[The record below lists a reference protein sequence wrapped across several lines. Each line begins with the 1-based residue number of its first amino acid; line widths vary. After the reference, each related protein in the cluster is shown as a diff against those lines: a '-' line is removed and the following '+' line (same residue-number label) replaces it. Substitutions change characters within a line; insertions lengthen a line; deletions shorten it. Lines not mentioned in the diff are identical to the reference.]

1 MQLSFL
7 DALSVPGNPAK
18 PNDDAWAQ
26 TARAAVVLDGAT
38 APDGVDSGCIHDV
51 PWLVRHLAAAV
62 TRRILL
68 DSTSLPDLLAAS
80 IEETRAAHG
89 TACDLGNPDSPSST
103 ISMVRVRNDAADYL
117 TLGDSPIVIRGADQ
131 ALTPIADDRLAH
143 LPGGRP
149 YSLELV
155 RSLRNKPG
163 GFWVASTDPEAAYRA
178 VTGSASFEAG
188 AGIGIFTD
196 GVSRLVESYG
206 YEWEH
211 VFSVMET
218 GGPGALLRLVRSAEN
233 EKPLGDAKQHD
244 DATAVFMTG
253 CGAARPDQGI
263 MQRPANWR
271 DLVGM

>member
-1 MQLSFL
+1 MRISYATESAPGHVNE
-7 DALSVPGNPAK
+7 DYALCGN
-18 PNDDAWAQ
+18 DWA
-26 TARAAVVLDGAT
+26 AVLDGAT
-38 APDGVDSGCIHDV
+38 AFPGVESGCVHDV
-51 PWLVRHLAAAV
+51 PWLVRHLASGV
-62 TRRILL
+62 SRRMLL
-68 DSTSLPDLLAAS
+68 DSMPLPDVLAAA
-80 IEETRAAHG
+80 IEETREAHG
-89 TACDLGNPDSPSST
+89 PACDLANPDSPSST
-103 ISMVRVRNDAADYL
+103 ISIVRVCGGTAEYL
-117 TLGDSPIVIRGADQ
+117 TLADSPIVVRGHDQ
-131 ALTPIADDRLAH
+131 ALTPVIDDRLAH

-149 YSLELV
+149 YSRKLV
-155 RSLRNKPG
+155 RSLRNQPG
-163 GFWVASTDPEAAYRA
+163 GFWVASTSTEAAYRA
-178 VTGSASFEAG
+178 ITGSVPFEPG
-188 AGIGIFTD
+188 SEIGIFTD
-196 GVSRLVESYG
+196 GASRLVEFYG

>member
-1 MQLSFL
+1 MRITYATES
-7 DALSVPGNPAK
+7 APGHVNEDYAICG
-18 PNDDAWAQ
+18 NEWAI
-26 TARAAVVLDGAT
+26 VLDGAT

-51 PWLVRHLAAAV
+51 PWLVRHLAAAA

-68 DSTSLPDLLAAS
+68 DSASLPDLLAAA

-89 TACDLGNPDSPSST
+89 ATCDLSNPDSPSST
-103 ISMVRVRNDAADYL
+103 ISIVRVRNDTVDYL

-131 ALTPIADDRLAH
+131 ALTPIADDRLGH

-149 YSLELV
+149 YTLQLV

-178 VTGSASFEAG
+178 VTGSMPFEATG
-188 AGIGIFTD
+188 EIGIFTD

-211 VFSVMET
+211 VFSILET
-218 GGPGALLRLVRSAEN
+218 GGPGGVIELVRSSER
-233 EKPLGDAKQHD
+233 ERPLRGGKQHD
-244 DATAVFMTG
+244 DATAVLMAG
-253 CGAARPDQGI
+253 CGVARPTSARER
-263 MQRPANWR
+263 RPANWR
-271 DLVGM
+271 DLIGM